1 MSAAEVGAGGVAVPL
16 LVRVAE
22 VGVGAVEVF
31 GQVPAPLV
39 RQRAD
44 EALEGPRGGVGGG
57 VLLQLGGPA
66 AHEVALDALER
77 IVGVG
82 QVPLLVLR
90 RHVGVAR
97 RRLGAQLALVLA
109 VVVLGEVV
117 VDVVDHVELL
127 VANGAD
133 EELLV
138 VGGGGRRLAVVLAA
152 IGLTHVEHGVVLRV
166 RLVMA
171 ALVRTGV
178 GFVAGGRRRLSVPRV
193 GRVRVGRLGAGAGAR
208 SPLHQRW
215 VIAIETE
222 IRLLSTLPIILN
234 CVIGIIY

>member
-166 RLVMA
+166 RLVIA
-171 ALVRTGV
+171 ALVRP
-178 GFVAGGRRRLSVPRV
+178 GFGIVAGRRRLSVPRV

-222 IRLLSTLPIILN
+222 IRLLNKLPIILN